1 MNSEGLSLTS
11 KLFGSSD
18 ELVEKII
25 NENDP
30 DKINDLTQ
38 LFKMSQAKKDVART
52 NRLSKLLE
60 VIDDEVIMRFT
71 SSPETFDNDQLLKYM
86 DSTQRAIYN
95 VKDSIN
101 QVPTIQINNQNNEI
115 HINNSGLD
123 RDSRA
128 RVLEAVNAIINST
141 KVIDIEPKETDNEE
155 GL

>member
-11 KLFGSSD
+11 KLFGASD

-25 NENDP
+25 NEDDP

-38 LFKMSQAKKDVART
+38 MFKMSQTKKDVART

-71 SSPETFDNDQLLKYM
+71 SNPETFDDDQLLKYM
-86 DSTQRAIYN
+86 DSTQKAIYG
-95 VKDSIN
+95 VRDSIN
-101 QVPTIQINNQNNEI
+101 QVPTIQINNQSNEI

-123 RDSRA
+123 RTSRA
-128 RVLEAVNAIINST
+128 KVLEAVNSILNSVQP
-141 KVIDIEPKETDNEE
+141 VIDVEPNKEEE
-155 GL
+155 

>member
-1 MNSEGLSLTS
+1 MNSEGLSLTA
-11 KLFGSSD
+11 KLFGDSD
-18 ELVEKII
+18 ELVEQII

-71 SSPETFDNDQLLKYM
+71 STPEAFDNDQLLKYM
-86 DSTQRAIYN
+86 DVTQRTIYN
-95 VKDSIN
+95 VSDSIN
-101 QVPTIQINNQNNEI
+101 KVPTIQINNQSNEI

-123 RDSRA
+123 RSSRA
-128 RVLEAVNAIINST
+128 KVLEAVNSILNSAN
-141 KVIDIEPKETDNEE
+141 VIDITPDKEEDK
-155 GL
+155 

>member
-1 MNSEGLSLTS
+1 MNSEGLSLTA
-11 KLFGSSD
+11 KLFGDSD
-18 ELVEKII
+18 ELVEQII

-71 SSPETFDNDQLLKYM
+71 STPEAFDNDQLLKYM
-86 DSTQRAIYN
+86 DVTQRTIYN
-95 VKDSIN
+95 VSDSIN
-101 QVPTIQINNQNNEI
+101 KVPTIQINNQSNEI

-123 RDSRA
+123 RSSRA
-128 RVLEAVNAIINST
+128 KVLEAVNSILNSAN
-141 KVIDIEPKETDNEE
+141 VIDIAPDKEEDK
-155 GL
+155 

>member
-1 MNSEGLSLTS
+1 MNSEGLSLTA
-11 KLFGSSD
+11 KLFGDSD
-18 ELVEKII
+18 ELVEQII

-71 SSPETFDNDQLLKYM
+71 STPEAFDNDQLLKYM
-86 DSTQRAIYN
+86 DVTQRTIYN
-95 VKDSIN
+95 VSDSIN
-101 QVPTIQINNQNNEI
+101 KVPTIQINNQSNEI

-123 RDSRA
+123 RSSRA
-128 RVLEAVNAIINST
+128 KVLEAVNSILNSANI
-141 KVIDIEPKETDNEE
+141 IDITPDKEEDK
-155 GL
+155 

>member
-1 MNSEGLSLTS
+1 MDSEGLSLTS

-25 NENDP
+25 NEDDP

-38 LFKMSQAKKDVART
+38 LFKMSQTKKDVART

-71 SSPETFDNDQLLKYM
+71 SNPDTFDNDQLLKYM

-95 VKDSIN
+95 VRDSIN
-101 QVPTIQINNQNNEI
+101 QVPTIQINNQSNEI

-123 RDSRA
+123 RESRA
-128 RVLEAVNAIINST
+128 KVLEAVNSILNGVQQP
-141 KVIDIEPKETDNEE
+141 VIDVTPREE
-155 GL
+155 ED